1 MTVLRERQVWKK
13 VKEQPKN
20 RLHVEKMNKLSPEQA
35 ANVRI
40 ALKVLKIRYGTLQ
53 KLAELMHVTL
63 GSLTRV
69 LAAEPNAGLALRIA
83 QVAGVPV
90 DDILTGAFPKPG
102 SCPMCGGRNKNYKTT
117 EAGSSFLNRRPQLP
131 RSDYAGT
138 SS

>member
-1 MTVLRERQVWKK
+1 MLSERQVWKK

-20 RLHVEKMNKLSPEQA
+20 RLHVEKINKLFPEQV

-40 ALKVLKIRYGTLQ
+40 ALKVLKIRYGSLQ

-90 DDILTGAFPKPG
+90 DDIL
-102 SCPMCGGRNKNYKTT
+102 
-117 EAGSSFLNRRPQLP
+117 AGSISEAWKLSNVWGEKMGPQND
-131 RSDYAGT
+131 RSRKFISEPPA
-138 SS
+138 SAAPE